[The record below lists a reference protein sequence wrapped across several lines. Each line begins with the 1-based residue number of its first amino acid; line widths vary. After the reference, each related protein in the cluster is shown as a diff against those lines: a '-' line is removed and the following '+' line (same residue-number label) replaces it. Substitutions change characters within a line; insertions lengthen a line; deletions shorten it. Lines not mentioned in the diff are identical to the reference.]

1 MKLRTRF
8 SLAFAIVAALALTAT
23 GLAQPQSVLRE
34 LAQRLAGPNGT
45 IFVGELP
52 PENRLGLDFP
62 LPQRTRVVGANAL
75 TGADSSSSFV
85 ALYLSSEQRVADVK
99 TFYRQ
104 AFRELGYHS
113 RQTYQTTGFLPSGA
127 DEPDDSLN
135 FCLTKGDTVSDVNFT
150 IGSRK
155 HNTIIDAFV
164 NAYPS
169 TGVMGPCSG
178 GDDYYVEPPVPTL
191 VAPGASTT
199 GTVENISGANQGNG
213 GSLIIL
219 NTELEAEALLEH
231 YAQQLELS
239 GWREVN
245 AVTGGA
251 VQLVTYRFRISDE
264 AFIGTLQVMP
274 LDRKGRYLAQVSVV
288 NP

>member
-1 MKLRTRF
+1 MKPSTRF
-8 SLAFAIVAALALTAT
+8 ALAFATVAALALATT

-52 PENRLGLDFP
+52 PQNRLGLDFP

-75 TGADSSSSFV
+75 TGADTSSSFV
-85 ALYLSSEQRVADVK
+85 ALYLSSEQRAGDVK
-99 TFYRQ
+99 AFYRQ
-104 AFRELGYHS
+104 AFHKLGYRS

-127 DEPDDSLN
+127 DEPDASLD

-155 HNTIIDAFV
+155 HSTVIDAFV

-169 TGVMGPCSG
+169 TGVVGPCSEG
-178 GDDYYVEPPVPTL
+178 GDYYIEPPVPTL

-199 GTVENISGANQGNG
+199 SKVENISGADQGNG

-239 GWREVN
+239 GWH
-245 AVTGGA
+245 AVDTVASAA
-251 VQLVTYRFRISDE
+251 VRLRTYRFRNRGE
-264 AFIGTLQVMP
+264 AFIGTLQLTP
-274 LDRKGRYLAQVSVV
+274 LDRKGRYLAQVTVV
-288 NP
+288 NL